1 MTRMT
6 EAEWLGCTDPGPRL
20 EFLRTRAS
28 ERKLRLFACACCRRV
43 WYLLTDERSRRAVEV
58 MERYAD
64 GAADSEDV
72 YRAVIGAEAVA
83 EALTARAVSAAEEAA
98 ASAATAALNTTMPD
112 AARDAD
118 YCAANVASAV
128 YHDATAGRARSA
140 ADARTA
146 ERVGQVRLLSEVFG
160 NPFRPPSLPPHLL
173 AWNDGTVPRLA
184 RAIYDERA
192 FDRLPILADAL
203 EDAGCND
210 AEILTHCR
218 GPKAHVRGCWV
229 LDLLLDKS

>member
-1 MTRMT
+1 MT
-6 EAEWLGCTDPGPRL
+6 EAEWFGCTDPGPRL

-43 WYLLTDERSRRAVEV
+43 WHLLTDERSRRAVEV

-64 GAADSEDV
+64 GAADYEDV
-72 YRAVIGAEAVA
+72 HLAVIGAESVA
-83 EALTARAVSAAEEAA
+83 ETLTATAVSAAEEAA
-98 ASAATAALNTTMPD
+98 VSAAIAALNTTIPG

-140 ADARTA
+140 ADARAA
-146 ERVGQVRLLSEVFG
+146 ERVGQVRLLSEIFG
-160 NPFRPPSLPPHLL
+160 NPFRPPPSLPPYLL

-203 EDAGCND
+203 EDAGCHH
-210 AEILTHCR
+210 AEILNHCR

-229 LDLLLDKS
+229 VDLLLGRN